1 MRRRIAVVALAA
13 IVTALIVWQQSRER
27 MVSACLSS
35 GGIWSGSACSTDTG
49 GPILRRDLRR
59 S

>member
-1 MRRRIAVVALAA
+1 LAA

-49 GPILRRDLRR
+49 GPILQRDLRR